1 MSKAPNNLIEFD
13 QFRLDVARG
22 WLTRDAEIIPLPPKA
37 VLLLNLLL
45 QRAGQVVS
53 KEQIFT
59 AIWPD
64 VIVEESNLSQYVHL
78 LRKTFTQYGSPKN
91 LIETIPRVGYRFN
104 GSVRNVIEEVSGEP
118 VQAQQFTPPAERVP
132 DFSQRA
138 DSNVFQP
145 TTALAPVQEQTLTPL
160 AEAIPGSLQLSDSHM
175 LLPTVA
181 ARKPA
186 SYRLLKPVLAIVALL
201 VVTILTNEGIATFRT
216 RNTPLVASLAVLPF
230 TSLGAEAL
238 EPSLRLGLAD
248 SLITHLGSFRQ
259 LQVRPTAAVR
269 SFTEKE
275 FDPLQAGR
283 DLGVE
288 GIVTGNVQREN
299 GRLRVTLQLVR
310 LSDQRTIWAGTFDES
325 FSQLFYLQDR
335 IAEQTAVA
343 LNLPSA
349 LPKARPTR
357 QSPNLE
363 AYQLY
368 LRGRYFW
375 NRRTPEWIQKG
386 IECFQEAIRLDPQY
400 ALAYS
405 GLADSYALTSSGLPS
420 LERKAKSRPAV
431 EQALKLDPELAEAH
445 ASLGFIKYKYDWD
458 WLGAEQSLRHAIAL
472 NTNYSTAHHWLGE
485 CLSLQGKTEEG
496 LASLRYAERLDPLSL
511 AIKEDIGLHLYRSRQ
526 YDLAIKQLLDIRAMD
541 PTYIR
546 IGPWLARIYEQKG
559 RYEEAVTEDLNGPL
573 QKRLDEVTKQELK
586 DAIRQGGWHVYLQ
599 KYLDLYKAGK
609 IPEDARFLAYVNLQ
623 LGDKE
628 PALVYLEKSFDIHA
642 DAPLQIKTEPI
653 YDPLRAEPRF
663 QELLRRA
670 HHAL

>member
-1 MSKAPNNLIEFD
+1 MPKAVNNLLEFD
-13 QFRLDVARG
+13 RFRLDVARG
-22 WLTRDAEIIPLPPKA
+22 WLKCGTEIVPLPPKA
-37 VLLLNLLL
+37 VSLLNLLL
-45 QRAGQVVS
+45 QQAGQVVS
-53 KEQIFT
+53 KEQIFAT
-59 AIWPD
+59 IWPD
-64 VIVEESNLSQYVHL
+64 VVVEESNLSQYVHL
-78 LRKTFTQYGSPKN
+78 LRKTFIQHGSPKN

-104 GSVRNVIEEVSGEP
+104 GSVHNVVEETAWEP
-118 VQAQQFTPPAERVP
+118 VPEQATPQTEAFSDPAQP
-132 DFSQRA
+132 D
-138 DSNVFQP
+138 
-145 TTALAPVQEQTLTPL
+145 
-160 AEAIPGSLQLSDSHM
+160 
-175 LLPTVA
+175 LPPSTVA
-181 ARKPA
+181 ASTSVNFR
-186 SYRLLKPVLAIVALL
+186 SLKPILVIVVLL
-201 VVTILTNEGIATFRT
+201 VVTILTIEGIATLRT
-216 RNTPLVASLAVLPF
+216 QNTPPVASLAVLPF
-230 TSLGAEAL
+230 TSLGAEPL

-248 SLITHLGSFRQ
+248 ALITRLTSFNRV
-259 LQVRPTAAVR
+259 QVRPTAAVR

-275 FDPLQAGR
+275 VDPLQAGR

-349 LPKARPTR
+349 SPKVKPTR

-386 IECFQEAIRLDPQY
+386 IECFQEAVRLDPQY
-400 ALAYS
+400 ALAYA

-420 LERKAKSRPAV
+420 LERKAKSRPMA
-431 EQALKLDPELAEAH
+431 EEALRLDPELAEAH

-458 WLGAEQSLRHAIAL
+458 WAGAEQSLRHAIAL
-472 NTNYSTAHHWLGE
+472 NPNYSTAHHWLGE
-485 CLSLQGKTEEG
+485 CLSLQGKAEEG

-526 YDLAIKQLLDIRAMD
+526 YDQAIKQLLDIRALD

-573 QKRLDEVTKQELK
+573 QKRLDETTKQELK

-599 KYLDLYKAGK
+599 KYLDLYRAGK

-628 PALVYLEKSFDIHA
+628 PALAYLEKSFDIHA

-670 HHAL
+670 GHAL